1 MKPRKPNESLNPQYE
16 APASSSAAA
25 ERLATIT
32 APAISIPLARPLWMA
47 LRDCCRTI
55 SEDRPTARRHREP
68 LFKATTG
75 IGRLLANSSAD
86 PLTITRG
93 WDGWRR
99 LVNILANYGDDLNR
113 PAWAAF
119 RAIHQSVI
127 DAQSSR
133 SNRSG

>member
-1 MKPRKPNESLNPQYE
+1 
-16 APASSSAAA
+16 
-25 ERLATIT
+25 
-32 APAISIPLARPLWMA
+32 MA

-55 SEDRPTARRHREP
+55 CEDRPTARRHREP
-68 LFKATTG
+68 LNQATLG
-75 IGRLLANSSAD
+75 IGRLLANSAAD

-99 LVNILANYGDDLNR
+99 LANILANYGDHLNR

-119 RAIHQSVI
+119 HAIHQAVI

-133 SNRSG
+133 SSVS